1 MVSKQPRI
9 RGQLLTRWIAPAAL
23 ALVAYAV
30 PNSTL
35 AGEAESTAPSL
46 PDLPPKLRDNYEI
59 DRLKREIELK
69 QLQIQL
75 EQLQGP
81 QDSDLERRISQAAD
95 LEKLLEA
102 KKRIH
107 DLLIDSPEYTPLVEQ
122 ILGVD
127 PAPPV
132 CACLDQVRVN
142 SLPQGPSEP
151 DNAVLSFGE
160 RRYFDVSVGGSIG
173 GTACQLL
180 AVTPDSATVGCQG
193 SERILRGNFLLDAGT
208 R

>member
-1 MVSKQPRI
+1 MVSKQPRV

-23 ALVAYAV
+23 ALAAYAV

-35 AGEAESTAPSL
+35 AGEAELTAPSL

-81 QDSDLERRISQAAD
+81 QDSDLERRINQAAD

-107 DLLIDSPEYTPLVEQ
+107 ELLIDSPEYAPLVEQ
-122 ILGVD
+122 ILGAD

-132 CACLDQVRVN
+132 CACLDQVRLH
-142 SLPQGPSEP
+142 SLPQAPSEP
-151 DNAVLSFGE
+151 NNVVLSFGD

-180 AVTPDSATVGCQG
+180 AVTPDAATVACQG
-193 SERILRGNFLLDAGT
+193 SERLLRGNFLLDAGT
-208 R
+208 P